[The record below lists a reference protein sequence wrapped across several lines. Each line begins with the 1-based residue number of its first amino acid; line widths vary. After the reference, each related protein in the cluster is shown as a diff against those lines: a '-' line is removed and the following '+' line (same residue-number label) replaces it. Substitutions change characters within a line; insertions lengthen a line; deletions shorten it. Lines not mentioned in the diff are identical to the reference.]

1 MIIGLIIEFS
11 AGILLTALGL
21 SVWKK
26 KNVSLLHDYH
36 VRNVKEEDLADYSR
50 LMGQGLI
57 VMGAGVCVCGLL
69 DMMSL
74 SFWWVP
80 LVAGFVIGFLMMN
93 KAQKKYNGS
102 WFI

>member
-1 MIIGLIIEFS
+1 MIIGLFIELS
-11 AGILLTALGL
+11 VGILLTGLGL
-21 SVWKK
+21 SIWKK
-26 KNVSLLHDYH
+26 QNASLLHDYH
-36 VRNVKEEDLADYSR
+36 FKNVREEDIPGYSR

-93 KAQKKYNGS
+93 RAQKKYNGS
-102 WFI
+102 WFS

>member
-11 AGILLTALGL
+11 AGILLIALGL

-26 KNVSLLHDYH
+26 QNASLLHDYH
-36 VRNVKEEDLADYSR
+36 FKNVRDEDIPGYTR
-50 LMGQGLI
+50 MMGQGLI
-57 VMGAGVCVCGLL
+57 VMGVGVCLWGLL
-69 DMMSL
+69 DLLKS

-80 LVAGFVIGFLMMN
+80 LLAGFVIGFFMMN

-102 WFI
+102 WFS

>member
-1 MIIGLIIEFS
+1 MIIGLIIEFA

-57 VMGAGVCVCGLL
+57 VM
-69 DMMSL
+69 
-74 SFWWVP
+74 
-80 LVAGFVIGFLMMN
+80 
-93 KAQKKYNGS
+93 
-102 WFI
+102 

>member
-11 AGILLTALGL
+11 AGILLIALGH

-26 KNVSLLHDYH
+26 QNASLLHDYH
-36 VRNVKEEDLADYSR
+36 FKNVRDEDIPGYTR
-50 LMGQGLI
+50 MMGQGLI
-57 VMGAGVCVCGLL
+57 VMGVGVCLWGLL
-69 DMMSL
+69 DLLKS

-80 LVAGFVIGFLMMN
+80 LLAGFVIGFLMMN

-102 WFI
+102 WFS